1 MRSDCEGLEGCRD
14 CEGLQ
19 ELRSHLDCEGHLGA
33 LTWDLQRL
41 CEGTWDLQRRTWGP
55 APSPLERRRRL
66 VVVAASSSSRVFFE
80 KSEDRSEDR

>member
-1 MRSDCEGLEGCRD
+1 MWGTAAIVRAPGGS
-14 CEGLQ
+14 
-19 ELRSHLDCEGHLGA
+19 SDCEGHLGA

-66 VVVAASSSSRVFFE
+66 VVVVVSSSRVFFE
-80 KSEDRSEDR
+80 KSEDRSEDC